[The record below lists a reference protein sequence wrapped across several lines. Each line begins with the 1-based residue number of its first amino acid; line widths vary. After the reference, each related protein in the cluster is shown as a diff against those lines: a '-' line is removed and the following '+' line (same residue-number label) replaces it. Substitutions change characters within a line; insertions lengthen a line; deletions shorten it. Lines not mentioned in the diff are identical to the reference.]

1 MKKIHFRTTYFGGPE
16 NVPQNISSPPESPI
30 RGSEADASPPNNGE
44 RELSLSLSPLTLYF
58 KSEKALFKKNP

>member
-30 RGSEADASPPNNGE
+30 RGSEADASPPNNGD
-44 RELSLSLSPLTLYF
+44 RELSLAISLSLSLSLIL
-58 KSEKALFKKNP
+58 EKKNI

>member
-30 RGSEADASPPNNGE
+30 RGSEADASPPNNGD
-44 RELSLSLSPLTLYF
+44 RELSLSLSLSLSQWLLIKWQQYG
-58 KSEKALFKKNP
+58 